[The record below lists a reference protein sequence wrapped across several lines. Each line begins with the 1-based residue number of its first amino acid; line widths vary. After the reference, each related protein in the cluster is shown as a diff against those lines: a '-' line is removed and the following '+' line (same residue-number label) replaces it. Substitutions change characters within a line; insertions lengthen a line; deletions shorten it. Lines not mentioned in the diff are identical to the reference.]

1 MTAAGGVQWD
11 ASPETFLLL
20 NALFDKFGCIFLEF
34 AQLTVT
40 AIKRWGFSI
49 PMCWATILFQTLCR
63 FQLFIVVYDKKHLHK
78 KT

>member
-49 PMCWATILFQTLCR
+49 PHVLGHDFVSN
-63 FQLFIVVYDKKHLHK
+63 IVSFSIVHCSI
-78 KT
+78 